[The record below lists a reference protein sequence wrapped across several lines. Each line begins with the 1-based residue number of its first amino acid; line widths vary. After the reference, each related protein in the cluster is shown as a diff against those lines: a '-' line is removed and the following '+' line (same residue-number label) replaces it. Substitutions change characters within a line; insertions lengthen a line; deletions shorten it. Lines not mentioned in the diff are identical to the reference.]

1 MDVAIVGGTG
11 AEGTGLALRLAAA
24 GHRVV
29 IGSRDPARAA
39 ASAAAVDERVGRA
52 GAASGAGN
60 VEAAGAAGVV
70 ILTVPF
76 AAQAE
81 TVRAVAPAMRPG
93 AVLCDAT
100 SPLATAVGGAAWEV
114 LRPWHGSAAEQAAA
128 IAGPGVRVVSAFQT
142 IAAGELAAIE
152 RPLDA
157 DVLVCGDDASAK
169 ALVGALIEA
178 IPGAR
183 WIDCGPL
190 AQARIAE
197 QLTALLI
204 SINRT
209 YGRRGS
215 GFRLTGSDRWGSP
228 G

>member
-24 GHRVV
+24 GHRVIV
-29 IGSRDPARAA
+29 GSRDAARAA
-39 ASAAAVDERVGRA
+39 VAASAVDGRVGRA

-60 VEAAGAAGVV
+60 VEAAGAADVV

-81 TVRAVAPAMRPG
+81 TVRAIAPALRPG

-100 SPLATAVGGAAWEV
+100 SPLATATGGAAWEV
-114 LRPWHGSAAEQAAA
+114 LRPWHGSAAEQAASLV
-128 IAGPGVRVVSAFQT
+128 GPGVRVVSAFQSV
-142 IAAGELAAIE
+142 AAGELAAIE
-152 RPLDA
+152 RPLEA
-157 DVLVCGDDASAK
+157 DVLVCGDDADAK
-169 ALVGALIEA
+169 AIVGGLIEA

-190 AQARIAE
+190 AQSRIAE

-215 GFRLTGSDRWGSP
+215 GFRMTGSDAWGTP

>member
-11 AEGTGLALRLAAA
+11 AEGSGLALRLAAA
-24 GHRVV
+24 GHHVI
-29 IGSRDPARAA
+29 IGSRDAARAVVS
-39 ASAAAVDERVGRA
+39 ASAVDDRVGRS
-52 GAASGAGN
+52 GAASGTGN
-60 VEAAGAAGVV
+60 VEAAGAADVV
-70 ILTVPF
+70 LLTVPF

-81 TVRAVAPAMRPG
+81 TLRAIAPAMRPG
-93 AVLCDAT
+93 AVLCDAS
-100 SPLATAVGGAAWEV
+100 SPLATATGGAAWEV
-114 LRPWHGSAAEQAAA
+114 LRPWHGSAAEQAAS
-128 IAGPGVRVVSAFQT
+128 IVGPGVRVVSAFQT
-142 IAAGELAAIE
+142 IAAGELAAID
-152 RPLDA
+152 RAIDA
-157 DVLVCGDDASAK
+157 DVLVCGDDAQAK
-169 ALVGALIEA
+169 SIVGGLIDA

-209 YGRRGS
+209 YGRRGT
-215 GFRLTGSDRWGSP
+215 GFRLTGSPRWGTA